1 MIKSVLAAALLA
13 LACVSARAQDVG
25 DPYACFGS
33 QRYEAMAKGWECP
46 TAARAEF
53 GIASTYG
60 RESGPH
66 TASGE
71 RFEPNGM
78 TCAHKTRPFGSVA
91 TVTLLASGR
100 SVTCRINDRGPF
112 VRGRIIDLSTGAARK
127 LGLSGIAKVRV
138 E

>member
-13 LACVSARAQDVG
+13 LACGNAHA
-25 DPYACFGS
+25 DPYDCFGAG
-33 QRYEAMAKGWECP
+33 RYQAMSEGKVCP
-46 TAARAEF
+46 TARAEF

-78 TCAHKTRPFGSVA
+78 TCAHKTRPFGSVV

-112 VRGRIIDLSTGAARK
+112 VRGRIIDLSTGAAGK

>member
-13 LACVSARAQDVG
+13 LACVSARA
-25 DPYACFGS
+25 DPYDCFGAG
-33 QRYEAMAKGWECP
+33 RYQAMSEGKVCP
-46 TAARAEF
+46 TARAEF

-100 SVTCRINDRGPF
+100 SIICRVNDRGPF
-112 VRGRIIDLSTGAARK
+112 VRGRIIDLSTGAARA